1 MTLRAYRGGSILA
14 EHRPGPDRASAAG
27 GQSDVLPP
35 VLALHGWGR
44 DRRDLLEPLAGFEVM
59 AVDLPGF
66 GASPPPPSGWGA
78 AEYAAAVAEM
88 TAEAGGGPHVA
99 VGHSFGG
106 RVAVC
111 LAADHPDRVSGLVLA
126 GVPLWRSGPAPRP
139 ALGYRAVRALARLG
153 VVSPSR
159 LEAARRRHGSSD
171 YQAAGPVMREVL
183 VRVVN
188 EDYRDRLARIRQPAA
203 LVWGERDAAAPAQ
216 IAAEAARILPGP
228 VTVDIVE
235 GAGHDV
241 HRDAPESIVRAVEAV
256 ARAGPG
262 PEPVPGS

>member
-1 MTLRAYRGGSILA
+1 MTLRAYLGGAILA
-14 EHRPGPDRASAAG
+14 EHRPGPDRA
-27 GQSDVLPP
+27 DDRPP

-44 DRRDLLEPLAGFEVM
+44 DRHDLLGPLDGFEVM

-111 LAADHPDRVSGLVLA
+111 LAADHSDRVSGVVLA

-139 ALGYRAVRALARLG
+139 APGYRAVRALARLG
-153 VVSPSR
+153 LVGPGR

-171 YQAAGPVMREVL
+171 YRAAGPAMRDVL
-183 VRVVN
+183 VRVVK
-188 EDYRDRLARIRQPAA
+188 EDYRDRLARIRQPVA
-203 LVWGERDAAAPAQ
+203 LVWGEHDTAAPAQ

-262 PEPVPGS
+262 PESASGS

>member
-27 GQSDVLPP
+27 GQSGDVPP

-44 DRRDLLEPLAGFEVM
+44 DRRDLLESLAGFEVL

-66 GASPPPPSGWGA
+66 GASPPPPEGWGA

-111 LAADHPDRVSGLVLA
+111 MAVDHPDLVSGVVLA
-126 GVPLWRSGPAPRP
+126 GVPLWRSGPVPRP
-139 ALGYRAVRALARLG
+139 ALSYRAVRALARLG
-153 VVSPSR
+153 LVGPGR

-171 YQAAGPVMREVL
+171 YRAAGPVMREVL
-183 VRVVN
+183 VRVVS

-203 LVWGERDAAAPAQ
+203 LVWGEHDDAAPAQ
-216 IAAEAARILPGP
+216 IAVEAACILPRP

-235 GAGHDV
+235 DAGHDI
-241 HRDAPESIVRAVEAV
+241 HRDAPESIARAVEAV
-256 ARAGPG
+256 VRAG
-262 PEPVPGS
+262 PEPVPGW

>member
-1 MTLRAYRGGSILA
+1 MTLRAYRDGSILA
-14 EHRPGPDRASAAG
+14 EHRPGPDRAA
-27 GQSDVLPP
+27 DRPP

-44 DRRDLLEPLAGFEVM
+44 DRHDLLGPLAGFEVL
-59 AVDLPGF
+59 AADLPGF
-66 GASPPPPSGWGA
+66 GASPPPPEGWGA

-106 RVAVC
+106 RVAAC
-111 LAADHPDRVSGLVLA
+111 LAADHPDQVSGLVLA
-126 GVPLWRSGPAPRP
+126 GVPLWRLAPAPRP
-139 ALGYRAVRALARLG
+139 PLGYRAVRALARLG
-153 VVSPSR
+153 LVGPAR

-171 YQAAGPVMREVL
+171 YRAAGPVMREVL
-183 VRVVN
+183 VRVVK
-188 EDYRDRLARIRQPAA
+188 EDYRDRLARIRQPVA
-203 LVWGERDAAAPAQ
+203 LVWGERDTAAPAQ

-228 VTVDIVE
+228 VSLEIVE
-235 GAGHDV
+235 GVGHDV

-262 PEPVPGS
+262 P

>member
-14 EHRPGPDRASAAG
+14 EHRPGPDR
-27 GQSDVLPP
+27 SDALPP

-44 DRRDLLEPLAGFEVM
+44 DRRDLLGPLAGFEVL

-66 GASPPPPSGWGA
+66 GASPPPPEGWGA

-111 LAADHPDRVSGLVLA
+111 LAADHPDRVSGMVLA
-126 GVPLWRSGPAPRP
+126 GVPLWRSGSPSRP
-139 ALGYRAVRALARLG
+139 ALSYRAVRALARLG
-153 VVSPSR
+153 LVGPGR

-171 YQAAGPVMREVL
+171 YRAAGPVMREVL
-183 VRVVN
+183 VRVVS
-188 EDYRDRLARIRQPAA
+188 EDYRDRLARIRQPTA
-203 LVWGERDAAAPAQ
+203 LVWGERDTAAPAQ
-216 IAAEAARILPGP
+216 IAVEAARILPRP
-228 VTVDIVE
+228 VTVDVVE

-241 HRDAPESIVRAVEAV
+241 HRDAPEAIARAVEAV
-256 ARAGPG
+256 VRAGLG
-262 PEPVPGS
+262 PEPAPGL

>member
-14 EHRPGPDRASAAG
+14 EHRPGPGRTAG
-27 GQSDVLPP
+27 WPP

-44 DRRDLLEPLAGFEVM
+44 DRRDLLGPLAGFEVV

-66 GASPPPPSGWGA
+66 GASPPPPTGWGA
-78 AEYAAAVAEM
+78 AEYATAVAEM
-88 TAEAGGGPHVA
+88 MAEAGGGPHVA

-111 LAADHPDRVSGLVLA
+111 LAADHPDQVSGVVLA

-139 ALGYRAVRALARLG
+139 APGYRAVRVLARLG
-153 VVSPSR
+153 LVGPGR
-159 LEAARRRHGSSD
+159 LEAARRRYGSSD
-171 YQAAGPVMREVL
+171 YRAAQSALRDVL

-188 EDYRDRLARIRQPAA
+188 EDYRPRLGQIRQPVA

-228 VTVDIVE
+228 VRLDIVE

-241 HRDAPESIVRAVEAV
+241 HRDAPEAIVQAVEAV
-256 ARAGPG
+256 ARPG
-262 PEPVPGS
+262 P

>member
-1 MTLRAYRGGSILA
+1 MTLRAYLGGSILA
-14 EHRPGPDRASAAG
+14 EHRPGPDRA
-27 GQSDVLPP
+27 DDRPP

-44 DRRDLLEPLAGFEVM
+44 DRHDLLGPLDGFEVL

-66 GASPPPPSGWGA
+66 GASPPPPEGWGA
-78 AEYAAAVAEM
+78 AEYAAAVSEM

-111 LAADHPDRVSGLVLA
+111 LAADHPDQVSGLVLA
-126 GVPLWRSGPAPRP
+126 GVPLWRLGSAPRP
-139 ALGYRAVRALARLG
+139 APGYRVVRALARLG
-153 VVSPSR
+153 LVGPAR

-171 YQAAGPVMREVL
+171 YRAAGPVMREVL
-183 VRVVN
+183 VRVVK
-188 EDYRDRLARIRQPAA
+188 EDYRDRLARIHQPVA
-203 LVWGERDAAAPAQ
+203 LVWGERDASAPAQ
-216 IAAEAARILPGP
+216 IAAEAARILPEP
-228 VTVDIVE
+228 VSLEIVE

-262 PEPVPGS
+262 P